1 MSQALESL
9 NSILKYRQE
18 RERQKINE
26 SMAMLEMGS
35 RLKQQ
40 QYDREVQE
48 QSIILRDAQEKRTA
62 SKNLRD
68 IALYDK
74 EVEAANLELKKL
86 RRSESPE
93 NIALEEQKKEN
104 ELRQQQ
110 LSLQY
115 TEQQLKT
122 SIEEKSDKNFNEV
135 IVALDVMKNNKNE
148 DILNSLKTSGIIP
161 QPVFNVIQNDLIDGD
176 FANNDIKDIKR
187 SIKDSIKKT
196 GLMRKTDAQGKYL
209 TALMDSPYADSII
222 AGIAQVD
229 LSSKKGT
236 PQYEIL
242 MESLNDL
249 YVPMMRDREF
259 LITMQNSGV
268 DINKFNNTLYANA
281 ANITYSNYIEDAT
294 NSGELKK
301 AINRLTSRQID
312 KDIKNVTDLIT
323 EQYFKEMDGN
333 ITDEERMQLLNE
345 GFTED
350 QID

>member
-1 MSQALESL
+1 MEEIIRDLLSVVKGLPSLLSFMSVMV
-9 NSILKYRQE
+9 IF
-18 RERQKINE
+18 
-26 SMAMLEMGS
+26 
-35 RLKQQ
+35 
-40 QYDREVQE
+40 
-48 QSIILRDAQEKRTA
+48 II
-62 SKNLRD
+62 
-68 IALYDK
+68 YM
-74 EVEAANLELKKL
+74 
-86 RRSESPE
+86 
-93 NIALEEQKKEN
+93 
-104 ELRQQQ
+104 
-110 LSLQY
+110 
-115 TEQQLKT
+115 
-122 SIEEKSDKNFNEV
+122 F
-135 IVALDVMKNNKNE
+135 
-148 DILNSLKTSGIIP
+148 
-161 QPVFNVIQNDLIDGD
+161 
-176 FANNDIKDIKR
+176 
-187 SIKDSIKKT
+187 KDSIKKT

-323 EQYFKEMDGN
+323 EQY
-333 ITDEERMQLLNE
+333 E